1 MKSKLWK
8 GAGSLLGLLL
18 FTAALWVLSRELKAN
33 YYRDIIGYLHQLPP
47 SLILIAILIVVLAYL
62 VMTGYDALALRYI
75 RHPLP
80 FHRTALASFIAF
92 AFGNNMGF
100 AMIAGS
106 SVRYRL
112 YSAWGLSALE
122 IAQVVGFCT
131 VTLWFGFFTLSG
143 FIFVLSPIKIPV
155 SLHLPIHSTVPIGIA
170 FLSVMSCFFVWD
182 IFRKQPFNIREI
194 EFTLPPV
201 RLLVAQIAIATL
213 DWLLAGTILY
223 VLLPEAENLLF
234 LWVISAFLVSQM
246 AGLISQIPGGLGVFE
261 SVALL
266 LLSPALSPEKVL
278 GALLTYRA
286 LYYLLPLVVA
296 SLLIGIQELFIRRR
310 IFLRYARIFG
320 RWASGII
327 PSVMALLIFVGGA
340 ILILSGS
347 TPITGWRLNWL
358 KTILPLPV
366 LEVSHFIGSLTG
378 MGLLI
383 LARGLQR
390 RLDAAYVAA
399 IVLLTFGIITSL
411 FKGLDYEEAI
421 LLALMLIAL
430 LPARGHFYRKASIF
444 AQQLNWNWIA
454 AVGLVMLCSIWLGIF
469 SYKHVEYRNDLWWR
483 FAFSGNAPRFLRAM
497 VGALGLALLYGL
509 SRLFHSAPPL
519 SLTPQKDDWEIV
531 IPVVKA
537 SRSTQ
542 ANLALLG
549 DKRFLFNAMKN
560 AFIMY
565 AVEGRSWIAMGQ
577 PVGPRAEWPEL
588 LWEYREM
595 CHQNDGWP
603 VFYEIGTA
611 DIHLYFDLGLSM
623 LKLGEEARVFLE
635 AFSFEGGN
643 RKEIRRAR
651 NKLER
656 QGHIFEVIPVEQVP
670 GRLPEFEHISEAWLA
685 DKHTRE
691 KRFSL
696 GRFDESYVSRFPAG
710 IVRAGERIVAFA
722 NIWEGADKEEISIDL
737 MRHVPDA
744 PNGLM
749 DYLFTEL
756 MQWGKKQGYRWFN
769 LGMAPLSGLDDR
781 VAESLWSR
789 VGTFIYRHGE
799 HFYNFQ
805 GVRKYK
811 EKFDPVWEPKYLAFP
826 GTFMLPRIIKN
837 LTSLISGGF
846 KGVVAK

>member
-8 GAGSLLGLLL
+8 GAVSLLGLVL
-18 FTAALWVLSRELKAN
+18 FTAALWVLSRGLKAN
-33 YYRDIIGYLHQLPP
+33 HYKDVIGYLHQLPL
-47 SLILIAILIVVLAYL
+47 SRVLIAILLVALAYL

-80 FHRTALASFIAF
+80 LQRTALASFIAF

-122 IAQVVGFCT
+122 IAQIVGFCT
-131 VTLWFGFFTLSG
+131 VTLWLGFFTLGG
-143 FIFVLSPIKIPV
+143 FIFVAKPVAIPE
-155 SLHLPIHSTVPIGIA
+155 SMHLPIRSTVPIGIA
-170 FLSVMSCFFVWD
+170 FLSVMICFFVWD
-182 IFRKQPFNIREI
+182 IFKKQPITIREI
-194 EFTLPPV
+194 EFSQPPV
-201 RLLVAQIAIATL
+201 HMFVAQIVITTL

-223 VLLPEAENLLF
+223 LLLPEAEEILF
-234 LWVISAFLVSQM
+234 SWVISVFLVSQM
-246 AGLISQIPGGLGVFE
+246 AGLMSQIPGGLGVFE

-296 SLLIGIQELFIRRR
+296 SLLIGIQEIFIQRRF
-310 IFLRYARIFG
+310 FLRYVRIFG

-340 ILILSGS
+340 ILIFSGS
-347 TPITGWRLNWL
+347 TPIIGWRVKWL
-358 KTILPLPV
+358 RTLLPLPV
-366 LEVSHFIGSLTG
+366 LEISHFIGSLTG

-399 IVLLTFGIITSL
+399 VILLSFGILTAL
-411 FKGLDYEEAI
+411 LKGLDYEEAI

-430 LPARGHFYRKASIF
+430 LPERGHFYRKASIF
-444 AQQLNWNWIA
+444 RQRFSWNWTA

-483 FAFSGNAPRFLRAM
+483 FTFAGDAPRFLRAM
-497 VGALGLALLYGL
+497 VGVSGLALFYGL
-509 SRLFHSAPPL
+509 SRLFQSAPPS
-519 SLTPQKDDWEIV
+519 SLTPQKADWEIV
-531 IPVVKA
+531 MPILKA

-565 AVEGRSWIAMGQ
+565 AIEGRSWIAMGQ

-595 CHQNDGWP
+595 CHQYDGWP
-603 VFYEIGTA
+603 VFYEIAGA
-611 DIHLYFDLGLSM
+611 DIHLYLDLGLSM

-635 AFSFEGGN
+635 EFSLEGGG
-643 RKEIRRAR
+643 RKDFRRAR

-656 QGHIFEVIPVEQVP
+656 QGHVFEVIAAEQVP
-670 GRLPEFEHISEAWLA
+670 GRLPEFEQISAAWLA
-685 DKHTRE
+685 DRHTRE

-696 GRFDESYVSRFPAG
+696 GRFNESYLSRFPAG

-756 MQWGKKQGYRWFN
+756 MQWGKNHGYRWFN

-781 VAESLWSR
+781 AAENLWSR

-805 GVRKYK
+805 GLRKYK
-811 EKFDPVWEPKYLAFP
+811 EKFAPVWEPKYLAFP
-826 GTFMLPRIIKN
+826 GTFRLPRIVKS
-837 LTSLISGGF
+837 LTSLISGGII
-846 KGVVAK
+846 GAVAK